1 MKINYRGP
9 NDNIDQFLIQ
19 NRAFGIQL
27 FIEQLSLLSFGL
39 LLVSVLSIPQ
49 IIRLSWLK
57 QDSNDKSFTLSIGNA
72 SLFDMSKILKALKSE
87 NLQETIMQAPIYQHL
102 QVESVISACFM
113 MVVLHMMF
121 KLRGSY

>member
-1 MKINYRGP
+1 LKINYRGP

-57 QDSNDKSFTLSIGNA
+57 QDSNDKSFTLSLGNTG
-72 SLFDMSKILKALKSE
+72 LFDMRKIFKELKSE

-121 KLRGSY
+121 KLRKSY